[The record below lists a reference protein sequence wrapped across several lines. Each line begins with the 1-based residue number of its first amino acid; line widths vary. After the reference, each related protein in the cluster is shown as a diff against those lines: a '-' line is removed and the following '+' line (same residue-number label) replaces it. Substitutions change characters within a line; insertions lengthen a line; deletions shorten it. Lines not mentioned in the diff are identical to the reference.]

1 MIDYF
6 FSLSL
11 LYQCGVLVKRFY
23 QEYKKAYPDPISDT
37 QGETVQNLDE
47 NKESA
52 NPFQDNKVER
62 C

>member
-23 QEYKKAYPDPISDT
+23 QEYKEAYPDPIPDAQSEMDK
-37 QGETVQNLDE
+37 NLGQ
-47 NKESA
+47 NKEWVKSLE
-52 NPFQDNKVER
+52 DEKR
-62 C
+62 